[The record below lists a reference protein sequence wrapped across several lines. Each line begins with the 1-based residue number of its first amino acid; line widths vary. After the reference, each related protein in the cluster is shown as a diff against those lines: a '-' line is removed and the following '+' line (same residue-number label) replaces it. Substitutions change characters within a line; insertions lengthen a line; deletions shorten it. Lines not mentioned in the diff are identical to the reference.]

1 MDNKSKETWDGEK
14 QTVSERRHSVSHL
27 PGAWRQS
34 RKHRF
39 FTLRHWDGRIFRQSV
54 MFSFAQPVNR
64 SDKEKLSLTL
74 QHGKRC
80 GIYLLAN
87 EFEPFSA
94 SLREYNLAKSN
105 PVTCCSHTTASQ
117 CTLAISTSNTIHFLV
132 CSLHTTQ
139 LQWTALWV
147 AVVTSLTFISLP
159 CVSWE
164 SPRISQITGLLMTI
178 CLESTNHQSSK
189 ISGF

>member
-14 QTVSERRHSVSHL
+14 QTVSERRHGVFHL

-34 RKHRF
+34 RKHCF
-39 FTLRHWDGRIFRQSV
+39 FTLRHWEGRIFRQSV
-54 MFSFAQPVNR
+54 MFSFAQPVSR

-80 GIYLLAN
+80 GIYLLPN

-94 SLREYNLAKSN
+94 SLRKYNLAKSN

-117 CTLAISTSNTIHFLV
+117 CRLAINTSNTIHFLLRSGPPYEWQFSHH
-132 CSLHTTQ
+132 SL
-139 LQWTALWV
+139 LFPRL
-147 AVVTSLTFISLP
+147 
-159 CVSWE
+159 VSHE
-164 SPRISQITGLLMTI
+164 KVP
-178 CLESTNHQSSK
+178 EFFK
-189 ISGF
+189 

>member
-14 QTVSERRHSVSHL
+14 QTVSERRHSVFHL
-27 PGAWRQS
+27 PGAWQQS

-39 FTLRHWDGRIFRQSV
+39 FTLRHWEGRIFRQSV
-54 MFSFAQPVNR
+54 MFSFAQPVSR
-64 SDKEKLSLTL
+64 SDKEKLSPTL

-80 GIYLLAN
+80 GIYLLPN

-117 CTLAISTSNTIHFLV
+117 CRLAINTSNTIHFLL
-132 CSLHTTQ
+132 CSGPPYE
-139 LQWTALWV
+139 W
-147 AVVTSLTFISLP
+147 
-159 CVSWE
+159 
-164 SPRISQITGLLMTI
+164 QITNLLMTVS
-178 CLESTNHQSSK
+178 LESTYHPSSK
-189 ISGF
+189 ITGF